1 MEIKLIQFGEE
12 RLKNS
17 KEQASPVVRQSHESA
32 GFVGRGWGREER
44 TADQPAIYIC
54 NGLKN

>member
-17 KEQASPVVRQSHESA
+17 KEQASPVVRHSHMRVLA
-32 GFVGRGWGREER
+32 LVGGVG
-44 TADQPAIYIC
+44 
-54 NGLKN
+54 